1 MGLFDSIKKLFG
13 GKSESA
19 VSPMPPTPERKP
31 IPDPEPEPAIE
42 VAEVSVPVLMAEL
55 QDGADLLLLD
65 CRELYEYQMVHIPN
79 ALHIPMDEIP
89 RRMNEIIECS
99 ADKTRPLVVYCAS
112 GMRSYGV
119 THYLSQQGFTARNLS
134 GGVTRWQ
141 MMRGQIERG

>member
-1 MGLFDSIKKLFG
+1 MGLFDSIKKFFG
-13 GKSESA
+13 GKPKSA
-19 VSPMPPTPERKP
+19 PAPMPPTPERKP
-31 IPDPEPEPAIE
+31 APRPEPEPEIH
-42 VAEVSVPVLMAEL
+42 VAEVSVQALMAEL
-55 QDGADLLLLD
+55 QNGADLLLLD

-89 RRMNEIIECS
+89 RRMHEIIDRS
-99 ADKTRPLVVYCAS
+99 ANKTRPLVVYCAS

-119 THYLSQQGFTARNLS
+119 THYLNQNGFTARNLS